1 MKERCLSDLSEH
13 CRVPEDAVWQRVN
26 ITGVRIT
33 WPGFITLQKVS
44 LGLAMERKTSPQ
56 GLEGNS
62 RDLSSYKK
70 LWSKRGKDLFLD
82 NH

>member
-1 MKERCLSDLSEH
+1 MKAHCLSHLSEH
-13 CRVPEDAVWQRVN
+13 CRVTENAVWQRVN
-26 ITGVRIT
+26 ITGVSIT

-44 LGLAMERKTSPQ
+44 IALAMERKTSPQ

-62 RDLSSYKK
+62 RDLSSYKN